1 LIELRKCSE
10 CGRENSKS
18 AIFCIYCG
26 ADFEEKKARPS
37 VDAEV
42 VTEAKTMEENLIKC
56 PSCGSSKIQFIT
68 VNESGEYN
76 TPNACCGFLLFGP
89 IGLLCGLTNKNIS
102 KTTRKCINCGY
113 EF

>member
-1 LIELRKCSE
+1 MRKCSQ
-10 CGRENSKS
+10 CGRENHNS

-26 ADFEEKKARPS
+26 SDFEEKSSRPE

-42 VTEAKTMEENLIKC
+42 VNERDSLEEDLIKC
-56 PSCGSSKIQFIT
+56 PSCGSSKIQFLTI
-68 VNESGEYN
+68 NESNEYN

-89 IGLLCGLTNKNIS
+89 LGLLCGLTGKNTS
-102 KTTRKCINCGY
+102 RTTRKCINCGY

>member
-1 LIELRKCSE
+1 MRVCSE
-10 CGRENSKS
+10 CGKENKNT

-26 ADFEEKKARPS
+26 ADFEEKSKRQT

-42 VTEAKTMEENLIKC
+42 VTDFAESELIVC
-56 PSCGSSKIQFIT
+56 PSCGSSKVQFIT
-68 VNESGEYN
+68 INEASEYN

-89 IGLLCGLTNKNIS
+89 LGLLCGLTGQNTS
-102 KTTRKCINCGY
+102 KTTRKCANCGY